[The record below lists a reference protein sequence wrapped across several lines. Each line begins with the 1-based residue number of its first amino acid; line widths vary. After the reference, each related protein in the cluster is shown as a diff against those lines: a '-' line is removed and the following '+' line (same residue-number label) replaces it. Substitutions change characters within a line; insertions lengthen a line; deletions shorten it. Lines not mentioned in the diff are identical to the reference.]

1 MENLCPHRW
10 EVSLNFSVIGF
21 GKDKDEAVEE
31 AFNYAIPNISDI
43 RNWVSINNV
52 EQSWDQDTCDI
63 CEEEE

>member
-21 GKDKDEAVEE
+21 GNDKDEAVEE
-31 AFNYAIPNISDI
+31 VLTWGFPSGSEIKDMIT
-43 RNWVSINNV
+43 VNNV

-63 CEEEE
+63 CEEE